1 MVPYRAWPYWL
12 VRAMACRCMVRRRAI
27 VWTQQF
33 IWHHI
38 SHFVKTLTCLAM
50 EQNKEVHQAHNI
62 QNIIHNIMAFI
73 QNWHYW
79 CCVIKE
85 QSFSTLI
92 TPFCSSSP
100 TVWLSVNPFTVQ
112 IRKSRDYVYG
122 KCQNKVLSTK
132 SYLRVNQFEK
142 KIIDKTWVMYK
153 PLTKARNKDKNP
165 SPPYRTIIRS
175 SLIMIKPSV

>member
-38 SHFVKTLTCLAM
+38 SHFVKTLTCLVM

-132 SYLRVNQFEK
+132 KLSESKSIWEENNRQNLGNV
-142 KIIDKTWVMYK
+142 
-153 PLTKARNKDKNP
+153 
-165 SPPYRTIIRS
+165 
-175 SLIMIKPSV
+175 